1 MSILTHS
8 QIIVDCCSYTVIP
21 PCDPNPCKHSGVC
34 TEVGTTEYTCDCT
47 GTQYKGKNCEI
58 GLITFP
64 RVSILTVNETSSML
78 YITALPDDFIN
89 ITFMA
94 SSQLTFNPPSISITS
109 NHRSV
114 GFTISPRE
122 SGMFILTYS
131 LSGLN
136 AAEYDDPRSYYILVL
151 ESSTTHPPNK
161 YFSEVG
167 LDYGI
172 LAPGCCTTGSASY
185 QCPAIATTI
194 SFSSSCSWSLGDG
207 GAHLSD
213 GVVFT
218 TGAGLQLP
226 ISIAGTELSPD
237 LAHNV
242 LPTDQLTCPD
252 CGGTDQ
258 HCYHYDFV
266 TNDVVDLLRSLAL
279 SRTYLENSRDLVPS
293 WLTLSL
299 GNETLPLD
307 TPFTSSD
314 YSTTLSLGDQVTEV
328 QGCETLEVDQNGFYS
343 ILRFSNNLTLTTTS
357 SLSDEEDAEYTPT
370 DNDAP
375 ICFAVDLCRGS
386 SSPVYIS
393 IPAGSHDTL
402 TSFIQL
408 SQYTSR
414 GWQFTFTDAAVSRT
428 GLSLPFS
435 VPDSYWNGVSSIN
448 PNVSVFDLR
457 VTTTIR
463 NGLTSNDLWIDFDFS
478 GDLYHQASP
487 TGRQVYNLDHCC
499 ML

>member
-1 MSILTHS
+1 M
-8 QIIVDCCSYTVIP
+8 
-21 PCDPNPCKHSGVC
+21 
-34 TEVGTTEYTCDCT
+34 
-47 GTQYKGKNCEI
+47 
-58 GLITFP
+58 
-64 RVSILTVNETSSML
+64 
-78 YITALPDDFIN
+78 
-89 ITFMA
+89 
-94 SSQLTFNPPSISITS
+94 
-109 NHRSV
+109 
-114 GFTISPRE
+114 
-122 SGMFILTYS
+122 
-131 LSGLN
+131 
-136 AAEYDDPRSYYILVL
+136 
-151 ESSTTHPPNK
+151 
-161 YFSEVG
+161 
-167 LDYGI
+167 
-172 LAPGCCTTGSASY
+172 
-185 QCPAIATTI
+185 
-194 SFSSSCSWSLGDG
+194 
-207 GAHLSD
+207 
-213 GVVFT
+213 FT